1 MVVKDGICL
10 SPSSFAKEMA
20 TLDGGHDGEKVIFAV
35 FFRRQNV
42 TESFKEPCS
51 VGGKVCRATKCHFKS
66 NRGKLAIS

>member
-1 MVVKDGICL
+1 
-10 SPSSFAKEMA
+10 
-20 TLDGGHDGEKVIFAV
+20 LDGGHDGEEVIFAV

-51 VGGKVCRATKCHFKS
+51 VGGEVCRATKCNFKS